1 MERYIYPAV
10 FDLGD
15 EGRYCITFPDLPGI
29 ISQGDNVEH
38 SLAMA
43 KEALELH
50 LYGMEEDGEEI
61 PAPSNPGMITAPA
74 GGFVSLVEAN
84 MPIFREKM
92 ANKSVNA
99 TVTMPRW
106 LKALADKE
114 KINYSH
120 VLQSGLKERLGV
132 SDYTPVKRGRQ
143 G

>member
-10 FDLGD
+10 FDPG
-15 EGRYCITFPDLPGI
+15 EEHGYCITFPDLPGI
-29 ISQGDNVEH
+29 VSEGDNIEH

-50 LYGMEEDGEEI
+50 LYGLEEDGEEF
-61 PAPSNPGMITAPA
+61 PVPSDPSRLPAPA

-92 ANKSVNA
+92 ANRSVNA

-106 LKALADKE
+106 LKALADRE
-114 KINYSH
+114 KINFSH

-132 SDYTPVKRGRQ
+132 HDYSPVKKGKKI
-143 G
+143 